1 MGIIANLKEG
11 STCIQLT
18 FYIQSKKNK
27 IGEKN
32 NINTYKQ
39 LSFGILL
46 IKKRTVF
53 GGQVYGY
60 IIYVVPAALTSTVAP

>member
-11 STCIQLT
+11 STCIQLS
-18 FYIQSKKNK
+18 FYIQSKKKIKKKKHKMNK
-27 IGEKN
+27 ICEKN

-46 IKKRTVF
+46 IKKGLFLV
-53 GGQVYGY
+53 GKSMGILYM
-60 IIYVVPAALTSTVAP
+60 

>member
-18 FYIQSKKNK
+18 FYIQSKKKIFLKKHKMNK
-27 IGEKN
+27 MGEKN

-46 IKKRTVF
+46 IKKGLFLV
-53 GGQVYGY
+53 GKSMGILYM
-60 IIYVVPAALTSTVAP
+60 

>member
-11 STCIQLT
+11 STCIQLS
-18 FYIQSKKNK
+18 FYIQSKKKKLKKKTHKMNK

-46 IKKRTVF
+46 IKKGLFLV
-53 GGQVYGY
+53 GKSMGILYM
-60 IIYVVPAALTSTVAP
+60 

>member
-18 FYIQSKKNK
+18 FYIQSKKKNFKKKHKMNK
-27 IGEKN
+27 MGEKN

-46 IKKRTVF
+46 IKKGLFFV
-53 GGQVYGY
+53 GKSMGILYM
-60 IIYVVPAALTSTVAP
+60 

>member
-18 FYIQSKKNK
+18 FYIQSKKKNLKKKHKMNK

-46 IKKRTVF
+46 IKKGLFLV
-53 GGQVYGY
+53 GKSMGILYM
-60 IIYVVPAALTSTVAP
+60 

>member
-46 IKKRTVF
+46 IKKGLF
-53 GGQVYGY
+53 LMGKSMGILYM
-60 IIYVVPAALTSTVAP
+60 

>member
-18 FYIQSKKNK
+18 FYIQSKKKFKKKNHKMNK

-46 IKKRTVF
+46 IKKGLFLV
-53 GGQVYGY
+53 GKSMGILYM
-60 IIYVVPAALTSTVAP
+60 

>member
-18 FYIQSKKNK
+18 FYIQSKKKNKKKNHKMNK

-46 IKKRTVF
+46 IKKGLFLV
-53 GGQVYGY
+53 GKSMGILYM
-60 IIYVVPAALTSTVAP
+60 

>member
-18 FYIQSKKNK
+18 FYIQSKKKIKKKNHKMNK

-39 LSFGILL
+39 LSFGMLL
-46 IKKRTVF
+46 IKKGLFLV
-53 GGQVYGY
+53 GKSMGILYM
-60 IIYVVPAALTSTVAP
+60 

>member
-1 MGIIANLKEG
+1 MGLIANLKEG

-18 FYIQSKKNK
+18 FYIQSKKKFKKKKHKMNK

-32 NINTYKQ
+32 NINAYKQ

-46 IKKRTVF
+46 IKKGLFLV
-53 GGQVYGY
+53 GKSMGILYM
-60 IIYVVPAALTSTVAP
+60 

>member
-18 FYIQSKKNK
+18 FYIQSKKKKIKKKNHKMNK

-46 IKKRTVF
+46 IKKGLFLV
-53 GGQVYGY
+53 GKSMGILYM
-60 IIYVVPAALTSTVAP
+60 

>member
-18 FYIQSKKNK
+18 FYIQSKKNLKKKHKMNK

-46 IKKRTVF
+46 IKKGLFLV
-53 GGQVYGY
+53 GKSMGILYM
-60 IIYVVPAALTSTVAP
+60 